1 MFHHTGHF
9 GSSPP
14 LPRVHF
20 AYANGSPILNAKYAR
35 RKYGRSAQSGR
46 MTSPIWSSPR
56 PKWSNRTLRDRSRS
70 TSCSA
75 FHDGAES
82 RGASKSFS
90 IHAEYRF
97 SVARFH
103 VLRTGQ
109 TLPCVACGR
118 GGLRSLTAISRV
130 IVLHS
135 AGARSRASFAC
146 HVPAAGDATSAN
158 QKYGGPPCRS
168 RDLAATL
175 PLGAISESSPSS
187 GFSAAKMTRNGAPFH
202 GAIGEGR
209 TASSAASSQTPGRP
223 WAGESATENR
233 MAKNAPAISNDA
245 VAAAANG
252 RAGTIEPPPGLL
264 LGYWKPLAES
274 WRSTSLPGSIDQAI
288 VADSRA
294 QGLISR
300 DDLALAAVHGWLGRE
315 RCRQAP
321 QQDRGVARLDGV
333 LAPPPRL
340 RALHANEAEPRE
352 RLGQASVHMGNEQ
365 RQLGHLG
372 SQLPFGDDVVAVGC

>member
-1 MFHHTGHF
+1 M
-9 GSSPP
+9 
-14 LPRVHF
+14 
-20 AYANGSPILNAKYAR
+20 
-35 RKYGRSAQSGR
+35 
-46 MTSPIWSSPR
+46 MSPIWSSRRPR
-56 PKWSNRTLRDRSRS
+56 WLNRKLRDLSRS

-75 FHDGAES
+75 FHDGAAS

-135 AGARSRASFAC
+135 ADARSRASFAC

-175 PLGAISESSPSS
+175 PLGAISESSPS
-187 GFSAAKMTRNGAPFH
+187 H

-233 MAKNAPAISNDA
+233 MAKNAPAISNDG

-252 RAGTIEPPPGLL
+252 RAGTIEPPSRSLL
-264 LGYWKPLAES
+264 SYWKPLAES
-274 WRSTSLPGSIDQAI
+274 WRSTSLPGSINQAI
-288 VADSRA
+288 VADFTSPGA
-294 QGLISR
+294 NF
-300 DDLALAAVHGWLGRE
+300 
-315 RCRQAP
+315 
-321 QQDRGVARLDGV
+321 AR
-333 LAPPPRL
+333 
-340 RALHANEAEPRE
+340 
-352 RLGQASVHMGNEQ
+352 
-365 RQLGHLG
+365 
-372 SQLPFGDDVVAVGC
+372 